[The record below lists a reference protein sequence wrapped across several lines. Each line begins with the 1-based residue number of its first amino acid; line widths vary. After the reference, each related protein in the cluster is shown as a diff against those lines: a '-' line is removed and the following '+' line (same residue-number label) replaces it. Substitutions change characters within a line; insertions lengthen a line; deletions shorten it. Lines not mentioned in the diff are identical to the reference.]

1 VGAGATT
8 LRIEL
13 GGHRAVEADEPDDA
27 VRLLR
32 EEMLALDV
40 LDVRATPVPA
50 PAGTRA
56 VEAVATGTLLVTLN
70 AGLLAIIARA
80 VHAWIARG
88 GARSAVLQIGDDR
101 IEITGASR
109 EDQQRLIDA
118 FVARHVPE
126 ED

>member
-13 GGHRAVEADEPDDA
+13 RAQRDMEAEELDGA
-27 VRLLR
+27 ARLLR
-32 EEMLALDV
+32 EELLALDV
-40 LDVRATPVPA
+40 LDVRSMHVPA
-50 PAGTRA
+50 PPGTRA

-70 AGLLAIIARA
+70 AGLLAIVAHA

-88 GARSAVLQIGDDR
+88 GSRSAVLQIGTDR

-109 EDQQRLIDA
+109 EDQQRLVDA
-118 FVARHVPE
+118 FVARHALE